1 MSGRR
6 LGSLFLPLVVIGL
19 GIVLLLN
26 NLGVV
31 GWSVWDTLLRLW
43 PVLLI
48 AFGLDLVLGRGIGRG
63 LVAFLI
69 VAVILGGIAAL
80 VFVFGGSGQW
90 TLTER
95 SISEPL
101 RFATSGEVQIAF
113 GMGTLDVSASP
124 DPAMFVEG
132 EILAA
137 ENEAVHPGFSLAS
150 NDNIAHFSVEAKS
163 WFAGIGHWD
172 ERIWTLR
179 LNRIV
184 PISLEVSTGAGR
196 AELDLADLNLVD
208 LDIRGGVGEA
218 TVSLPDHGRFT
229 AKIRGGMG
237 QVTLLIPLGL
247 GVRIVASGGLGSVD
261 VPSGYSSEDHVYTS
275 PSYGTAENRVDIS
288 VRGGIGHVMIRSI

>member
-6 LGSLFLPLVVIGL
+6 VGSVFFPLVLIGL
-19 GIVLLLN
+19 GVVLLLN

-31 GWSVWDTLLRLW
+31 GWSVWDILLRLW

-48 AFGLDLVLGRGIGRG
+48 AFGLDIVLGRGIGRS

-80 VFVFGGSGQW
+80 VFVSGGSDQW
-90 TLTER
+90 TLTPR
-95 SISEPL
+95 PISEPL
-101 RFATSGEVQIAF
+101 RFATSGEVNIAF
-113 GMGTLDVSASP
+113 GMGTLDVGASP

-132 EILAA
+132 EILTAQ
-137 ENEAVHPGFSLAS
+137 NEGVHPGFSLAS
-150 NDNIAHFSVEAKS
+150 NDNVAHFSVESKS

-172 ERIWTLR
+172 GRTWTLR

-196 AELDLADLNLVD
+196 AELYLADLNLVD

-218 TVSLPDHGRFT
+218 TVTLPDHGRFT
-229 AKIRGGMG
+229 AKIRGGVG
-237 QVTLLIPLGL
+237 KVTLLVPLGL

-261 VPSGYSSEDHVYTS
+261 VPRDYSSEDHVYTS
-275 PSYGTAENRVDIS
+275 PGYGTAENRVDIS
-288 VRGGIGHVMIRSI
+288 VRGGIGNVVVRTI